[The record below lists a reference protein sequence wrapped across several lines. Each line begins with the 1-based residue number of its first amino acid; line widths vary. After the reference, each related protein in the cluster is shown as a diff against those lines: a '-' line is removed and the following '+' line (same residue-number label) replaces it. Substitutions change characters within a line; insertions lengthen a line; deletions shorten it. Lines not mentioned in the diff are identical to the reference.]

1 MRRKRTDLTLNLR
14 TTTEEDSKISAKRS
28 KEDQEEEEGG
38 TEGESTPA
46 AKRSKG
52 DEESTPNSAG
62 HANMSQYPN
71 YPGAFPSGFPPMPY
85 MAHPMAYMGMPQGAF
100 PNYQNTPMPLPPKS
114 SKKQRQ
120 SEEKSEDGKSG
131 EYGSPFPGMFPP
143 PPPHMMM
150 PYGFP
155 GFMPM
160 FGGPPHRY
168 PSGKPR
174 SAGIVLS
181 MSCDTEQLSEY
192 QILVRRQLEIFEA
205 TQEDVESN
213 TQGRKKPVLLGQ
225 VGLRCRHCASY
236 PLRAR
241 GRGAVYYPAKL
252 FGVYQAAQN
261 MAGRYVSFFFLLLCG
276 KCCEI
281 RFALLF
287 LHSHKFCF
295 VFYSHLCQACQHIPA
310 QIKMELRKLRVR
322 RDNASGG
329 KQYWA
334 DGCRALGIYEDGTCL
349 RLEKKPAEGEVQDV
363 SQTV

>member
-1 MRRKRTDLTLNLR
+1 MRKRNNHAHFFVS
-14 TTTEEDSKISAKRS
+14 TTEKDSKMAGKRT
-28 KEDQEEEEGG
+28 KEEDEEEEGG
-38 TEGESTPA
+38 ALTNNNNEGESTPA
-46 AKRSKG
+46 AKRKG
-52 DEESTPNSAG
+52 EEESTPNSAG
-62 HANMSQYPN
+62 NNNMAQYPN
-71 YPGAFPSGFPPMPY
+71 YNYPGYPPMPPPY
-85 MAHPMAYMGMPQGAF
+85 HPMAYMGMPPGSF
-100 PNYQNTPMPLPPKS
+100 PGYQNAPMPLPPR

-120 SEEKSEDGKSG
+120 SEEKADETKSSA
-131 EYGSPFPGMFPP
+131 EYGSPFPPGMFP

-150 PYGFP
+150 PPYGYP

-160 FGGPPHRY
+160 YGGAPPGR
-168 PSGKPR
+168 PTKPR

-192 QILVRRQLEIFEA
+192 QILVRRQLEVFEA

-213 TQGRKKPVLLGQ
+213 TQGRKKPVVLGQ
-225 VGLRCRHCASY
+225 VGLRCRHCAAY
-236 PLRAR
+236 PLRTR

-261 MAGRYVSFFFLLLCG
+261 MAG
-276 KCCEI
+276 
-281 RFALLF
+281 
-287 LHSHKFCF
+287 
-295 VFYSHLCQACQHIPA
+295 SHLCQACQHIPT

-349 RLEKKPAEGEVQDV
+349 RLEKKANEGGEGQEP
-363 SQTV
+363 SQME